1 MEFPTQLSS
10 LKIEESHLYLDKQ
23 SPEKTTNRIKPKYKL
38 ARSKILDQ
46 YLFHILTKRKSA
58 CIQSLTL
65 KIRRDDWIGITNNSY
80 LSEALSY
87 CDVTKYALH
96 DGVLLLKKINDP
108 LNGFPF
114 VAKLSLAK
122 YKRLLKLCERVKH
135 VPKVSDAAKE
145 IINLS
150 LKIDEKLKQLNL
162 D

>member
-1 MEFPTQLSS
+1 LELPTQLLS

-23 SPEKTTNRIKPKYKL
+23 SLEKTTNKIKSKYKL
-38 ARSKILDQ
+38 SRSKILDQ

-58 CIQSLTL
+58 CIKSLTL
-65 KIRRDDWIGITNNSY
+65 KIKRDDWIDITDNNY
-80 LSEALSY
+80 LKEDLSY

-96 DGVLLLKKINDP
+96 DEVLLLKKINDP

-135 VPKVSDAAKE
+135 VPKVSDAAKG
-145 IINLS
+145 IIELS
-150 LKIDEKLKQLNL
+150 LVIDEKLKQLNL